1 MDGNEMD
8 EVFIICI
15 AGTLCRLP
23 RLGAVRIHSE
33 LSCFA
38 PRLLLPPPRFFFLPR
53 KLDGCFLSS
62 VVPLFVVIFMRTP
75 NRIFLVENRRSFNV
89 WRKRTWDLGGDW
101 KEREA
106 TKTPLDRAGGRPSGR
121 SSTAASKNI
130 VPNFLN
136 HLILVFLFLGGRGL

>member
-1 MDGNEMD
+1 MD

-106 TKTPLDRAGGRPSGR
+106 TKTPGSGGWATERAIKYCCRVR
-121 SSTAASKNI
+121 ASC
-130 VPNFLN
+130 
-136 HLILVFLFLGGRGL
+136 LIFSIT